1 MPVKRKR
8 KRKMNYVECPSCGC
22 RVGARHR
29 APLHCKMRR
38 RTFEL
43 RAAGTTLD
51 QIGREFGFSRQRVHQ
66 MLSTIPVQKKMF
78 WGLALAH
85 GKSHGLN
92 EREVRALVSDEMT
105 ATEFFQAMEA
115 AKKN

>member
-1 MPVKRKR
+1 
-8 KRKMNYVECPSCGC
+8 
-22 RVGARHR
+22 
-29 APLHCKMRR
+29 
-38 RTFEL
+38 
-43 RAAGTTLD
+43 
-51 QIGREFGFSRQRVHQ
+51 

>member
-1 MPVKRKR
+1 
-8 KRKMNYVECPSCGC
+8 
-22 RVGARHR
+22 
-29 APLHCKMRR
+29 
-38 RTFEL
+38 
-43 RAAGTTLD
+43 
-51 QIGREFGFSRQRVHQ
+51 

-85 GKSHGLN
+85 GKRHGLN
-92 EREVRALVSDEMT
+92 EKEVRGLVTDEMT